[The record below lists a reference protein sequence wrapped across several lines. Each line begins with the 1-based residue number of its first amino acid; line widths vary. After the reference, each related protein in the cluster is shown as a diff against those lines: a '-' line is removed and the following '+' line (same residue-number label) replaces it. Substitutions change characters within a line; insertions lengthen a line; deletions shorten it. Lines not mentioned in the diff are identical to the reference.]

1 MNTSIAIIKA
11 LELLKITHLFA
22 IVKRLFEDEH
32 VWLTAYLS
40 ESVISWQNTVLRGAS
55 VVAVFDLVI
64 FPQRFA
70 LNFVEATHEIQ
81 HHRVCAVD

>member
-40 ESVISWQNTVLRGAS
+40 ESVISGQNTVLCGAS
-55 VVAVFDLVI
+55 VVAVFDLII

>member
-40 ESVISWQNTVLRGAS
+40 KSVISGQNAMLRGAS
-55 VVAVFDLVI
+55 VVAVFNLVV